1 MQTGFR
7 YGSLVE
13 DYYTGFMLHCEGW
26 RSTFCRPQKAA
37 FYGSAPKRLTDVVWQ
52 QMRWS
57 IGLLEMGFSRY
68 SPFTYGFKSLGLFT
82 GLGYCYY
89 VVWPFCS
96 IPLTVYGI
104 LPQLAL
110 LYGVRVFPKPSDQWF
125 WLYIFL
131 SLGAY
136 AQDLA
141 DFLLEG
147 GTCQK
152 WWNDQRM
159 WLIRGLSSF
168 FFGMIEY
175 TLKTLNLSTPGFN
188 VTSKADGDDE
198 QKKRYEQGIFDFGPS
213 SSIFLPLTVVAVLN
227 LFAFAWGLYR
237 LFALGEGVSLEL
249 MLASFAVVNSLP
261 IYEAMVLR
269 KDDGKL
275 QKGICFL
282 AGMSTLVLIVAGY
295 FFLK

>member
-1 MQTGFR
+1 MQIGFR

-26 RSTFCRPQKAA
+26 RSMFCRPQRAA
-37 FYGSAPKRLTDVVWQ
+37 FYGSTPKRLTDVVWQ

-68 SPFTYGFKSLGLFT
+68 SPFTYGLKSLGLFT

-96 IPLTVYGI
+96 IPLTVYGV

-110 LYGVRVFPKPSDQWF
+110 IYGIRVFPKPSDQWF

-136 AQDLA
+136 VQDLS

-147 GTCQK
+147 GTCRK

-159 WLIRGLSSF
+159 WGSLHSS
-168 FFGMIEY
+168 
-175 TLKTLNLSTPGFN
+175 
-188 VTSKADGDDE
+188 
-198 QKKRYEQGIFDFGPS
+198 
-213 SSIFLPLTVVAVLN
+213 
-227 LFAFAWGLYR
+227 
-237 LFALGEGVSLEL
+237 
-249 MLASFAVVNSLP
+249 
-261 IYEAMVLR
+261 
-269 KDDGKL
+269 
-275 QKGICFL
+275 
-282 AGMSTLVLIVAGY
+282 LV
-295 FFLK
+295 